1 MKRPNLVL
9 WRDVINELAHGLQIA
24 IGFSAEVRRHT
35 RMTADDAE
43 QLEAAIGRAVN
54 ALRRL
59 QPATPE
65 KVVGQ
70 QGRCR
75 RSQKPTDGS

>member
-1 MKRPNLVL
+1 MKRPDLVL

-24 IGFSAEVRRHT
+24 IGFSAQIRRHT
-35 RMTADDAE
+35 RMTADEAE

-59 QPATPE
+59 QPATA
-65 KVVGQ
+65 
-70 QGRCR
+70 
-75 RSQKPTDGS
+75 SPTPARPNDAPSTDRAVS